1 MLIKSR
7 VETHSRTLTKTV
19 IYRLSAIVLSMII
32 SLSFGGT
39 IWQALQF
46 SAFSLIVG
54 STHYYIYDRLWL
66 LVKWQRVDSVD
77 THLRTLVKFIL
88 YRCTVFLVMLAISK
102 VVFVD
107 TLIAVLVATTKFFL
121 NSVNYYILERIFTHI
136 GWGKIKE
143 DAN

>member
-1 MLIKSR
+1 MFINK
-7 VETHSRTLTKTV
+7 VETHTRTLTKTV
-19 IYRLSAIVLSMII
+19 LYRVSAIVMSMII

-46 SAFSLIVG
+46 SAYSLLLG
-54 STHYYIYDRLWL
+54 STHYYIYDRIWL
-66 LVKWQRVDSVD
+66 LVKWGRVDEVD
-77 THLRTLVKFIL
+77 THRRTLVKFIL

-107 TLIAVLVATTKFFL
+107 NLLAFLVATTKFFL

-136 GWGKIKE
+136 GWGKIRE
-143 DAN
+143 DDK